1 MWADILCLGTR
12 GYKILPF
19 FENHTGQ
26 ERDKKTS
33 VCSMCYE
40 KCYDK
45 KIHGGWMTK
54 EQRGALKS
62 SSGAKE

>member
-1 MWADILCLGTR
+1 
-12 GYKILPF
+12 
-19 FENHTGQ
+19 
-26 ERDKKTS
+26 
-33 VCSMCYE
+33 MCYE